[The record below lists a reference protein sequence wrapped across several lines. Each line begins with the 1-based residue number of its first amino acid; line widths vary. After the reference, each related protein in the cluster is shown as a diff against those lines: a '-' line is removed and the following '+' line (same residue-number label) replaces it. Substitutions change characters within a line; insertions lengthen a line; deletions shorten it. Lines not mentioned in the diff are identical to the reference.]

1 MEWLDA
7 VLFVNGVYDVACAFC
22 ILRVPEAPLARLHLG
37 VFKRRATLAA
47 NRLLAYWVCTYGVD
61 RIVAGV
67 SSTAATDAIAALS
80 YLVESAAYGYEARD
94 AAHVHRAKAGFVCL
108 TSLALAGA
116 VWSRAAWRAFGVAW

>member
-7 VLFVNGVYDVACAFC
+7 VLVLNGVYDVACALC
-22 ILRVPEAPLARLHLG
+22 IMRAPDAPLARLHLG
-37 VFKRRATLAA
+37 VFKRRATRAA
-47 NRLLAYWVCTYGVD
+47 NRLLAYWVCTYGAD

-80 YLVESAAYGYEARD
+80 YLVESAAYGFEARD
-94 AAHVHRAKAGFVCL
+94 AAHVHRAKACFVCV

-116 VWSRAAWRAFGVAW
+116 VGWRAARRAAPAS